1 MQDDYFKMLVHSRL
15 LYRQNVDSTGGG
27 GIIIRAVP
35 LGFEAGADLVNKVAI
50 LVDKPACCDAARDA
64 TCDDRDFKSLTSLIC
79 AFGAWRKAAVVMG
92 IFETT
97 TTAFGIS
104 HVYTQLCRFFAL

>member
-15 LYRQNVDSTGGG
+15 SYRQNVDSTGGS

-79 AFGAWRKAAVVMG
+79 AFGAWRKSCCGHGHFRDNHHSFWYQSCLHSTV
-92 IFETT
+92 
-97 TTAFGIS
+97 
-104 HVYTQLCRFFAL
+104 

>member
-1 MQDDYFKMLVHSRL
+1 MEFEMNDALHKYVRTIQQMQDDYFKILVHSRL
-15 LYRQNVDSTGGG
+15 SYRQNVDSTGGS

-64 TCDDRDFKSLTSLIC
+64 TCDVS
-79 AFGAWRKAAVVMG
+79 
-92 IFETT
+92 
-97 TTAFGIS
+97 
-104 HVYTQLCRFFAL
+104 

>member
-1 MQDDYFKMLVHSRL
+1 MTISKCWCILGCYIGKMSIRP
-15 LYRQNVDSTGGG
+15 GGG

-64 TCDDRDFKSLTSLIC
+64 TCDAS
-79 AFGAWRKAAVVMG
+79 
-92 IFETT
+92 
-97 TTAFGIS
+97 
-104 HVYTQLCRFFAL
+104 